1 MHDQLL
7 TITLPTAWAAPPSPW
22 NFSILKDVEEC
33 PRRWALF
40 SATYPDVWDGHGYP
54 ASLNTKALGGQVIH
68 AVVGSV
74 SLALADAGCTNIR
87 DATATEMLRTMGGFT
102 AILRVTIDRIINRHS
117 TNPRVRG
124 RLDLFRNDLLQDVPA
139 MRQQIQ
145 QHLQRISLVE
155 HRSTPIRGAG
165 ALGEGSYHELRLRA
179 DSLDFVGVVDLL
191 QIERGRCTI
200 WEFKTGSPD
209 DRHVEQLR
217 TYALLWNDDK
227 HHNPN
232 EVPVRRLVLS
242 YAQHAEEL
250 RPPDRSE
257 LVALRTQLEDRL
269 LGAAASLST
278 NPPPARPN
286 RAHCIFCGVRHLCLD
301 YWAALPTWHEADLP
315 GCIDVEVRVGA
326 ARGPR
331 SWDADLLVAAD
342 TARPRPVVL
351 IVASTSPAKPFD
363 SGTRVRLLNVR
374 KHVDN
379 GMTLISI
386 SALTEMFRIR

>member
-1 MHDQLL
+1 LIGIAQNL
-7 TITLPTAWAAPPSPW
+7 SQ
-22 NFSILKDVEEC
+22 
-33 PRRWALF
+33 
-40 SATYPDVWDGHGYP
+40 
-54 ASLNTKALGGQVIH
+54 ALGGEPSPSKLSVQQKTGH
-68 AVVGSV
+68 PLVG
-74 SLALADAGCTNIR
+74 I
-87 DATATEMLRTMGGFT
+87 
-102 AILRVTIDRIINRHS
+102 
-117 TNPRVRG
+117 
-124 RLDLFRNDLLQDVPA
+124 
-139 MRQQIQ
+139 
-145 QHLQRISLVE
+145 
-155 HRSTPIRGAG
+155 
-165 ALGEGSYHELRLRA
+165 
-179 DSLDFVGVVDLL
+179 VDLL

-342 TARPRPVVL
+342 TAKPRPVVL